1 MIGNEGG
8 VKKGDKIHG
17 QKKGK
22 KGEAAAYITRAQ
34 ALAKLQLPLADFRKL
49 CILKGIYPRDPKKK
63 AQGNDKTYYHHKDI
77 AFLRHEPLLNKFFE
91 LKTFMKKFKRLMGRR
106 EIKSARRLE
115 ERKPKYT
122 LHHLVRE
129 RYPSFDDAI
138 RDLDDAVSM
147 LALFQSLSADQAR
160 DIPVDAITEATQLYQ
175 EFQLYVIRA
184 QALRKVFAS
193 IKGYYF
199 QAEIGGQSVTWLAPH
214 QFAQDLPAEV
224 DFRVMLTFLV
234 FYRAMVKF
242 VNFRL
247 YSDLGLAYPPRRDVK
262 LDSSSADVAALEV
275 EMREAGKAQQLQSEQ
290 TEKDN
295 ADVATGVLAD
305 FGDQSE
311 AVAMQQK
318 LAESNRMKTTFRGL
332 RVFVNR
338 EVPLRPLYF
347 VLLCGGVAE
356 VGWERG
362 ASAGESAGL
371 GSAFPVDGEAI
382 THQIVDRPVGSFDV
396 RPGREYVQPQW
407 IFDSFN
413 IGCQLPIAPYAPG
426 RTPPPHLSPFVDD
439 KVEGYIPRQREVLD
453 RFAEEVSG
461 KIRAD
466 TAEDAKAEG
475 GSLATG
481 GLHQFGEELRAE
493 SEGLWHSEYQKKRED
508 VAAAKMVTEDVGEVE
523 MEEVKPQRPS
533 EAEEER
539 LRAKALMPKKHKRLL
554 QRIENAEARKKEA
567 TTRLKK
573 KAQANAS

>member
-1 MIGNEGG
+1 
-8 VKKGDKIHG
+8 
-17 QKKGK
+17 
-22 KGEAAAYITRAQ
+22 
-34 ALAKLQLPLADFRKL
+34 
-49 CILKGIYPRDPKKK
+49 
-63 AQGNDKTYYHHKDI
+63 
-77 AFLRHEPLLNKFFE
+77 
-91 LKTFMKKFKRLMGRR
+91 
-106 EIKSARRLE
+106 
-115 ERKPKYT
+115 
-122 LHHLVRE
+122 
-129 RYPSFDDAI
+129 
-138 RDLDDAVSM
+138 
-147 LALFQSLSADQAR
+147 
-160 DIPVDAITEATQLYQ
+160 
-175 EFQLYVIRA
+175 
-184 QALRKVFAS
+184 
-193 IKGYYF
+193 
-199 QAEIGGQSVTWLAPH
+199 
-214 QFAQDLPAEV
+214 
-224 DFRVMLTFLV
+224 
-234 FYRAMVKF
+234 
-242 VNFRL
+242 
-247 YSDLGLAYPPRRDVK
+247 
-262 LDSSSADVAALEV
+262 
-275 EMREAGKAQQLQSEQ
+275 
-290 TEKDN
+290 
-295 ADVATGVLAD
+295 
-305 FGDQSE
+305 
-311 AVAMQQK
+311 MQQK

-554 QRIENAEARKKEA
+554 QRIENTEARKKEA